1 MVKNDLMSV
10 EGKTCCYKLCV
21 NVTLRCAQVTFFS
34 PASLDSLPTSTQL
47 LRTMPREPTQSTR
60 SNRQQNH
67 KRQSYPLMEKTIRH
81 QAIALSRARRIGKQA
96 GQQIVQSVGNLIF
109 HHHLQG

>member
-1 MVKNDLMSV
+1 MVKNELMSV

-21 NVTLRCAQVTFFS
+21 NATLRCAQLTFFS
-34 PASLDSLPTSTQL
+34 PPSPQL

-81 QAIALSRARRIGKQA
+81 QAIALSRARRVGKQA

-109 HHHLQG
+109 HHHLQR